1 MEKKVIEITDIK
13 QLVSLVTD
21 IPDGVII
28 RLEMEGDDGE
38 EREKSIQPEDSVH

>member
-1 MEKKVIEITDIK
+1 MDRKVIEITDIK

-28 RLEMEGDDGE
+28 RLEIGGDEGE
-38 EREKSIQPEDSVH
+38 ERKESLLPEDSVN